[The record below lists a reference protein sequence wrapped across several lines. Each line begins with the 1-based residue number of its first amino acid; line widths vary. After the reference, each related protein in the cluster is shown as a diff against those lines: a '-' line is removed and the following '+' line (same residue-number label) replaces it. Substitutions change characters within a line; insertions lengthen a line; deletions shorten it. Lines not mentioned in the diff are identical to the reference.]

1 MMFQMMRI
9 STASP
14 SAAFTRSPISLRARL
29 KVVVAGP
36 YPPRRISIGRRGI
49 GAPGVDAPRE
59 RIACLRLACGAKMR
73 GMRDY
78 WLSKLCFDL
87 QDPARVAEYRR
98 DRDAVLSRYPLKPE
112 VRAAVLAD
120 DVGAL
125 ARLTN
130 PYLLRYYFAAAGM
143 PDADFIARLRASAP
157 ADG

>member
-1 MMFQMMRI
+1 MR
-9 STASP
+9 A
-14 SAAFTRSPISLRARL
+14 
-29 KVVVAGP
+29 
-36 YPPRRISIGRRGI
+36 
-49 GAPGVDAPRE
+49 
-59 RIACLRLACGAKMR
+59 
-73 GMRDY
+73 MRDY

-98 DRDAVLSRYPLKPE
+98 DREAVLARYPLKPG
-112 VRAAVLAD
+112 VLTAVLAD

-143 PDADFIARLRASAP
+143 ADAELIARLRASAA

>member
-1 MMFQMMRI
+1 
-9 STASP
+9 
-14 SAAFTRSPISLRARL
+14 
-29 KVVVAGP
+29 
-36 YPPRRISIGRRGI
+36 
-49 GAPGVDAPRE
+49 
-59 RIACLRLACGAKMR
+59 MR

-98 DRDAVLSRYPLKPE
+98 DRDAVLAQYPLKPQ
-112 VRAAVLAD
+112 VRAAVVAE
-120 DVGAL
+120 DVAVL

-143 PDADFIARLRASAP
+143 PDAEFIAQLRAGAAS

>member
-1 MMFQMMRI
+1 MR
-9 STASP
+9 
-14 SAAFTRSPISLRARL
+14 R
-29 KVVVAGP
+29 
-36 YPPRRISIGRRGI
+36 
-49 GAPGVDAPRE
+49 
-59 RIACLRLACGAKMR
+59 
-73 GMRDY
+73 MRDY

-98 DRDAVLSRYPLKPE
+98 DREAVLARYPLKVE

-143 PDADFIARLRASAP
+143 PDAQFIARLRAAEK
-157 ADG
+157 ALDG